1 MGKLVL
7 PRNQWAK
14 SFPINNLIV
23 SLLQKYSFPDQR
35 PSEKDKQ
42 NIKCIPCS
50 LDEKQSVAVSF
61 CLTCSEYLCKECGDI
76 HKKFK
81 ETRNHTVLENN
92 QLPNDISVF
101 ERINEMCHCNVHS
114 DRNLSYKCNEQSCN
128 KFLCSICATIDHRQ
142 HNITRIDKMDNTCMR
157 RCLQIENQ
165 DTLMLKSCV
174 QSNMNDILSDAEKLQ
189 NDAAKIKSS
198 TCLRI
203 EKLISSITRVQ
214 NDVALE
220 LCRQI
225 ENKVSSHTD
234 SIPNCVGLIS
244 KLNRLKEI
252 TETVLKHG
260 TEEQVLILID
270 EIKKEKALLRKKM
283 HLQGAI
289 ITDIATHGQNI
300 THKMERLN
308 TIMDILLD
316 ISCKLFETLETSEE
330 AEIPFDYERVL
341 TVYKDEVNG
350 QGDITLCKVVF
361 HRTPSSDK
369 VVSESVLVTP
379 VVQKAY
385 KNTCVGT
392 DSVTKKDMCVGTKPL
407 WKKDA
412 SIETLSL
419 VQRDKC
425 NGTDH
430 LLTQSVSYST
440 ERNTTKSW
448 RANTTHGQSS
458 REVSD
463 STLKTTCTNTAI
475 NTITSASSQNIA
487 SDYIPNTTQSVTTA
501 NISAPSQIRKANEV
515 VRLRRP
521 ITPAPSQFI
530 YSESK
535 LNSADSVRNNL
546 NSAQSQS
553 IDSDSVPNI
562 AKAVRTATIS
572 ASSQDRDADSMLNTS
587 APVRTTRTTAPSQVI
602 FTDSMHKTDRS
613 IRNTTTTAPT
623 KSARSDLEL
632 NATKSVRTTLKSA
645 PSQSLFS
652 DPILNTTRSVRTAD
666 IAAPLQNLG
675 SDTNLNSAFNKS
687 IRTTIISTP
696 SQNTGSES
704 ILNVTKSIPFEQSDI
719 RTMMTQAR
727 SETTDPIK
735 ITSDSIMPVS
745 SQSYASDSVLDRTKS
760 NESSPK
766 SAPTQ
771 TVDNDTLVYNTKTI
785 GTTEHDSVPFR
796 RKAISKADDKD
807 PIKHTTEIS
816 SDANTIMVQDG
827 SLYNPAAK
835 ARHPVDNFEDKSE
848 HIKLFVG
855 TCIIL
860 FVCVFLAEVMRMF
873 AV

>member
-1 MGKLVL
+1 M
-7 PRNQWAK
+7 
-14 SFPINNLIV
+14 
-23 SLLQKYSFPDQR
+23 
-35 PSEKDKQ
+35 
-42 NIKCIPCS
+42 
-50 LDEKQSVAVSF
+50 
-61 CLTCSEYLCKECGDI
+61 
-76 HKKFK
+76 
-81 ETRNHTVLENN
+81 
-92 QLPNDISVF
+92 
-101 ERINEMCHCNVHS
+101 
-114 DRNLSYKCNEQSCN
+114 
-128 KFLCSICATIDHRQ
+128 DHRQ
-142 HNITRIDKMDNTCMR
+142 HNITRIDKMDNTCKR
-157 RCLQIENQ
+157 RDLQIENQ

-189 NDAAKIKSS
+189 NDAAKIKRS

-225 ENKVSSHTD
+225 ENKVSSHAD

-392 DSVTKKDMCVGTKPL
+392 DTVTKKDMCVGTKPL

-440 ERNTTKSW
+440 ERNTTKST

-463 STLKTTCTNTAI
+463 SILKTTCTNTAI
-475 NTITSASSQNIA
+475 NTITSASSQNSA

-515 VRLRRP
+515 VRLRRS
-521 ITPAPSQFI
+521 ITPAPPQFI
-530 YSESK
+530 YCESK
-535 LNSADSVRNNL
+535 LNTAESVRNNL

-553 IDSDSVPNI
+553 IDSDSVLNI
-562 AKAVRTATIS
+562 AKAVPTATIS
-572 ASSQDRDADSMLNTS
+572 ASSQDDHDADSMLNTS
-587 APVRTTRTTAPSQVI
+587 APVRTNRTTAPSQVI

-613 IRNTTTTAPT
+613 IRNTTTTAPI

-704 ILNVTKSIPFEQSDI
+704 ILNATKSIPFEQSQNLSPDSISNRTKSDI

-727 SETTDPIK
+727 SETNDPIK

-745 SQSYASDSVLDRTKS
+745 SQSVASYSVLDRTKS

-785 GTTEHDSVPFR
+785 GTTEHDSVPHR

-873 AV
+873 AF